1 MTSFII
7 RDVRLFDGH
16 NEIENGY
23 VLVDF
28 GKIISLAAGPPSSS
42 SNIKTISKPGHT
54 LLPGLIDA
62 HNHLHGGN
70 VDALKQALRFGVT
83 TIMDLH
89 NEVDSFLKIKKAV
102 AEEGFKRQGADFKC
116 AGIAAT
122 IENGWPVPVVL
133 AHNKSLETLAEIAKW
148 PRLRTEEDVKAYLK
162 ENTANGADYIKL
174 MHESGAAMGAEFTKP
189 SLSLQKTIID
199 LAHQA
204 GKITLA
210 HALAMN
216 DHIEILSCGIDGLAH
231 AFYDQPP
238 TKELIEAYRRNNAFL
253 NPTLAAI
260 GSLTTEGRELA
271 EKYAHDP
278 RAEGKLGEAE
288 RKRMCQCM
296 DFKTEGSKV
305 EYAYEAVRQLKDA
318 GIDIVWF
325 VFFSP
330 SFNTRLTNTSGS
342 DSAEPAVGTAWGLSL
357 HQELHL
363 FVSKCGLTPLEA
375 LRSATSVTARRM
387 NFDDRGRIAPGLNAD
402 LLLVEGNPMVE
413 IDDTL
418 NVRGVWREGVLAMA
432 WEGEF

>member
-7 RDVRLFDGH
+7 RDVRIFDGQ
-16 NEIENGY
+16 NAIENGH
-23 VLVDF
+23 VLVES
-28 GKIISLAAGPPSSS
+28 GKITSLGAGSPSSS
-42 SNIKTISKPGHT
+42 SGIKSISKPGHT

-89 NEVDSFLKIKKAV
+89 NEVDSFLKIKKVAV
-102 AEEGFKRQGADFKC
+102 EDGFKKEGADFKC

-133 AHNKSLETLAEIAKW
+133 AHDKSPEMLAEVAKW
-148 PRLRTEEDVKAYLK
+148 PRLRTEEDVQIYLK
-162 ENTANGADYIKL
+162 ENIANGADYIKL
-174 MHESGAAMGAEFTKP
+174 MHESGAAMGAEFIKP

-204 GKITLA
+204 GKVTIA

-238 TKELIEAYRRNNAFL
+238 TEQLVAAYKKNNAFL

-278 RAEGKLGEAE
+278 RAEGKLGEME

-296 DFKTEGSKV
+296 DFKKEGSKV
-305 EYAYEAVRQLKDA
+305 EHAYEAVRQLKGA
-318 GIDIVWF
+318 GIDIVC
-325 VFFSP
+325 
-330 SFNTRLTNTSGS
+330 GS

-363 FVSKCGLTPLEA
+363 FVSKCGFTPIEA

-387 NFDDRGRIAPGLNAD
+387 EFDDRGRIAEGLNAD

-418 NVRGVWREGVLAMA
+418 NIRGVWRGGVLAVD
-432 WEGEF
+432 WEGRI